1 MSVFRGAKQ
10 PLSSPLGSHRYLA
23 VPAGPSGPPSAP
35 SWVGSTLKPGAVPR
49 SHPWTPECPRFGTC
63 SWHPSAQE
71 SGGSVQRWGC
81 GTALRPPGAR
91 PLGRT
96 EAQTTATLARW
107 PRDRFLTNTS
117 TFGSTEPGRERRRGP
132 SGRAAPRAG
141 NVSSGMGQ
149 GVHGE
154 VNVTQQEGKLRQGG
168 RQGGK
173 GRRVARGAP
182 LPRRGGQT
190 PGPRHRPGR
199 CQLPGPTQAL
209 VPKSGRRKRWDVTRP
224 LGGVC

>member
-1 MSVFRGAKQ
+1 M
-10 PLSSPLGSHRYLA
+10 
-23 VPAGPSGPPSAP
+23 
-35 SWVGSTLKPGAVPR
+35 KPGAVPR
-49 SHPWTPECPRFGTC
+49 SHPWTPECPRFGTR

-71 SGGSVQRWGC
+71 SGASVQRWGC
-81 GTALRPPGAR
+81 GTALRPPGER

-117 TFGSTEPGRERRRGP
+117 TFGSTEPGREQQRGP
-132 SGRAAPRAG
+132 SGPAAPRAG

-154 VNVTQQEGKLRQGG
+154 INVTQQEGKLRQGG
-168 RQGGK
+168 RRGGK

-190 PGPRHRPGR
+190 PGPGTAQGAANSPAPHKSSSQSRGDGGGGTLRGLSVVFVRGLGSSVFRPPLTGWR
-199 CQLPGPTQAL
+199 GARSRLRADAAL
-209 VPKSGRRKRWDVTRP
+209 G
-224 LGGVC
+224 L